1 MRRPLPFSKTTVATR
16 GAEPR
21 VCVSGPMDAFAGTV
35 GDIGERAIIERIRAR
50 LAPPPAWVAVGVGD
64 DAAVLTPERN
74 RAEVITADSLVE
86 GVHFD
91 RAYVPPAAIGHKAL
105 AVNLSDL
112 AAMGAE
118 PRAAL
123 LSLVLPAHLA
133 VADLDGLLDGFLGL
147 AARYGVALVG
157 GNITRSPGPLVVD
170 VTATGVV
177 KARRVLTRSGA
188 RPGDDVY
195 VSGMVGSAAAG
206 LAACRAGCSEG
217 AGALAAPDCVE
228 RFLTPDPRVRLGQ
241 LIGRCGI
248 VTACMDLSDGLSDA
262 LHQVAEASEVG
273 AIVEADAIPVPE
285 TARALLRQLAGDG
298 WLEAAVAGG
307 EDYEL
312 LFTAPPRRRRS
323 LAAVLRRANGV
334 ACTRIGR
341 VTRAREVLLRR
352 PGGDGAFPKG
362 FAHFQ

>member
-1 MRRPLPFSKTTVATR
+1 MIATR
-16 GAEPR
+16 GVEPR
-21 VCVSGPMDAFAGTV
+21 VAFSGPMSVIPGTV

-50 LAPPPAWVAVGVGD
+50 LAPPPAWVALGVGD
-64 DAAVLTPERN
+64 DAAVLRPERN
-74 RAEVITADSLVE
+74 RAEVVTTDCLVE

-123 LSLVLPAHLA
+123 LSLVLPAGLTIA
-133 VADLDGLLDGFLGL
+133 ELDAFLDGFLGL

-157 GNITRSPGPLVVD
+157 GNVTRSPGPLVVD

-177 KARRVLTRSGA
+177 KARRVLTRAGA

-195 VSGMVGSAAAG
+195 VSGQVGCAAAG
-206 LAACRAGCSEG
+206 LALCRE
-217 AGALAAPDCVE
+217 AGAAGEAADDGCRE
-228 RFLTPDPRVRLGQ
+228 RFLTPEPRVRLGQ
-241 LIGRCGI
+241 LIGRSGL
-248 VTACMDLSDGLSDA
+248 VSACMDLSDGLADA
-262 LHQVAEASEVG
+262 VLQVTAASGVG
-273 AIVEADAIPVPE
+273 AIVEASTIPVPDE
-285 TARALLRQLAGDG
+285 ARAVLQRLSGDR
-298 WLEAAVAGG
+298 WLDAAVAGG

-312 LFTAPPRRRRS
+312 LFTASPRRRRS
-323 LAAVLRRANGV
+323 VAAVLQRANGLV
-334 ACTRIGR
+334 CTRIGR
-341 VTRAREVLLRR
+341 ITRAPDVVLRR
-352 PGGDGAFPKG
+352 PEGDGAFPEG